1 MEPEKKNNTCEYC
14 NKNFSTKSSLNTHKK
29 TAKSCNNNSG
39 KKSYDCEYC
48 KKIFSSTNGLQY
60 HVSICDVKKEK
71 DNEIKIKDDYE
82 KKIEVIIKENLEKEK
97 QYLEIIQKHKESVLE
112 ETSQLRTTV
121 SILQTKLETAEKQ
134 LEKYERQIEIL
145 QTKPATKT
153 INNTTINDKSII
165 FNNYFPKTELANSL
179 SGLNDNHISIGM
191 TSLAAYL
198 KEKVLTKDGNLIYK
212 CTDTARQLFK
222 LIYDG
227 IEIKDKTATLLV
239 NTIKP
244 VLLDRITLI
253 IQAIN
258 ENKSRIEN
266 IPKDKRTEE
275 QKRRLDYLKFLIDNR
290 AYQFRLEI
298 VELDKNHLLS
308 LELSRII

>member
-1 MEPEKKNNTCEYC
+1 MNSNNFTCEYC
-14 NKNFSTKSSLNTHKK
+14 NKNFSTKYTLNNHRK

-82 KKIEVIIKENLEKEK
+82 KKLDFFIKEKLEKEK
-97 QYLEIIQKHKESVLE
+97 QYVE
-112 ETSQLRTTV
+112 ELFQLKNTV

-134 LEKYERQIEIL
+134 LEKYERQIEL
-145 QTKPATKT
+145 FQTKPATKT